1 MRDRLKAIVLVAAPI
16 AVVILTTAPRI
27 SGGR

>member
-1 MRDRLKAIVLVAAPI
+1 MRARIKTAILLAGPI

-27 SGGR
+27 NKP